1 MYKYLALSFVALIA
15 LTGCTP
21 SKPVTSN
28 DGYNPSGGLTT
39 INANS
44 NQPTNNFPK
53 PTMTN
58 TATIKTTKGD
68 ITVELY
74 GNEAPKAVA
83 NFIKLAN
90 EKFYNGI
97 YFHRII
103 ADFMI
108 QTGDPQAKGEAG
120 KDFVYDSNNNPK
132 RLPIAGTGGPGYQ
145 FADEFNAALRFNKPG
160 VLAMANSGPAT
171 NGSQFFITHVP
182 TEWLNDKHTIFGQ
195 VTAGQDIVNKIQ
207 QGDKIESIVI
217 NK

>member
-1 MYKYLALSFVALIA
+1 MYKYLTLSFIALIA

-28 DGYNPSGGLTT
+28 DGYKPSGGLTT
-39 INANS
+39 INADS

-97 YFHRII
+97 YFHRVI
-103 ADFMI
+103 ANFMI
-108 QTGDPQAKGEAG
+108 QTGDPQAKGTPD

-145 FADEFNAALRFNKPG
+145 FEDEFNAALRFDKPG

>member
-1 MYKYLALSFVALIA
+1 MYKYLTLSFIALIA

-28 DGYNPSGGLTT
+28 DDYNPSGGLAT
-39 INANS
+39 INANT
-44 NQPTNNFPK
+44 NQPTNNLPK

-58 TATIKTTKGD
+58 TATIKTNKGD

-97 YFHRII
+97 YFHRVI

-145 FADEFNAALRFNKPG
+145 FEDEFNAALRFDKPG

-207 QGDKIESIVI
+207 QGDKIESII
-217 NK
+217 IK

>member
-1 MYKYLALSFVALIA
+1 MYKYLTLSFIALIA

-28 DGYNPSGGLTT
+28 DDYNPSGGLAT
-39 INANS
+39 INANT
-44 NQPTNNFPK
+44 NQPTNNLSK

-58 TATIKTTKGD
+58 TATIKTNKGD

-97 YFHRII
+97 YFHRVI

-145 FADEFNAALRFNKPG
+145 FEDEFNAALRFDKPG

-207 QGDKIESIVI
+207 QGDKIESII
-217 NK
+217 IK